1 MGKEPNSERELRLP
15 THLCEAAEQLITGT
29 EFKSVEEL
37 LAFVLREL
45 TSGGSAQSEAQERKV
60 IEERLRDLGYL

>member
-29 EFKSVEEL
+29 KFKTIEEL